1 MTLIERLRQLS
12 RAVSEEKWGE
22 FSMRVPP
29 DEDRDADFVLLR
41 AAEEIES
48 LRQQLA
54 DTKVVLGQAMT
65 TVDDIQKSNVMLRD
79 AIKFWMQA
87 EGNYRK
93 YDDCV
98 RQLTEAHARIDRFES
113 EPKGWWHKE
122 VEDLRQQLAAALSAL
137 QEVSDD
143 WDGEH
148 FHNGGGSFMPA
159 VNKALGRGEQ

>member
-54 DTKVVLGQAMT
+54 DTKLVLGQAMT

-87 EGNYRK
+87 EGNYDLMK
-93 YDDCV
+93 ADKKFQEALASTADLKDVILCHAEPVAIV
-98 RQLTEAHARIDRFES
+98 RVES
-113 EPKGWWHKE
+113 FNTLRWLVESLPNGTKLYRAWEPK
-122 VEDLRQQLAAALSAL
+122 
-137 QEVSDD
+137 
-143 WDGEH
+143 
-148 FHNGGGSFMPA
+148 
-159 VNKALGRGEQ
+159 

>member
-1 MTLIERLRQLS
+1 MLHSPPAADIKDVILCHAEPVAIVRVESFNTLRWL
-12 RAVSEEKWGE
+12 V
-22 FSMRVPP
+22 
-29 DEDRDADFVLLR
+29 
-41 AAEEIES
+41 ES
-48 LRQQLA
+48 LPNG
-54 DTKVVLGQAMT
+54 TKLYSA
-65 TVDDIQKSNVMLRD
+65 
-79 AIKFWMQA
+79 W
-87 EGNYRK
+87 
-93 YDDCV
+93 
-98 RQLTEAHARIDRFES
+98 